1 MREYFDDIS
10 IGGLLF
16 GDGWLR
22 WEEVFGY
29 YQNKSKFEGEGEE
42 MQALRMWRFFFLE
55 KGKIRLRKT
64 QWSSRLERAC
74 GCRIA
79 SKVFI
84 SERCSGRTNAS
95 V

>member
-1 MREYFDDIS
+1 MDGCGGREYLVIIKTKVNS
-10 IGGLLF
+10 KAREKKCRLCGCGG
-16 GDGWLR
+16 
-22 WEEVFGY
+22 
-29 YQNKSKFEGEGEE
+29 
-42 MQALRMWRFFFLE
+42 FFLE
-55 KGKIRLRKT
+55 KGKMRLRKS

-84 SERCSGRTNAS
+84 SERCSGRTDAS